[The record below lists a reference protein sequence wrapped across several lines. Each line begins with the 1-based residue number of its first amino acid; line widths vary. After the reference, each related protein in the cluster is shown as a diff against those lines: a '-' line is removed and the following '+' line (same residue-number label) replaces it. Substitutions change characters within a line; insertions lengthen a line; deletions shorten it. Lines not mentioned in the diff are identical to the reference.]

1 MTKSRPLFF
10 HFQLEMIYKL
20 INQTISKDK
29 YVFFFFFFFFFPWSK
44 IFRIVTYISVII
56 AEFSVFFHK
65 LYQQLF
71 ILSFSNS
78 K

>member
-29 YVFFFFFFFFFPWSK
+29 YVFFFSWSK
-44 IFRIVTYISVII
+44 IFRIVTHISVII
-56 AEFSVFFHK
+56 AEFSVF
-65 LYQQLF
+65 
-71 ILSFSNS
+71 S
-78 K
+78 

>member
-29 YVFFFFFFFFFPWSK
+29 YVFFFFFFFFPGP
-44 IFRIVTYISVII
+44 R
-56 AEFSVFFHK
+56 FSE
-65 LYQQLF
+65 L
-71 ILSFSNS
+71 
-78 K
+78 

>member
-29 YVFFFFFFFFFPWSK
+29 YVFFCFFLLLFFPWSK

-56 AEFSVFFHK
+56 AEFSVF
-65 LYQQLF
+65 
-71 ILSFSNS
+71 S
-78 K
+78 